1 MGTHVRPKQQKKT
14 SWIVRNHGPPMTTPC
29 FQGRLHDYTPITMV
43 PRTWCTKEMDPGHL
57 GFLYLYSSFMFFCI
71 PRFLYCVHALAKRLL
86 IWLIFA
92 HYSSFLV
99 KQMTNL
105 NRFIQFW
112 GSTIAAAKRCTRFFH
127 ASSLTTLGP
136 EPSGQKL
143 SWSGRNSSQ
152 SGTIQFWTAKWN
164 PIVSMYGIYAN
175 IWDIFMVNV
184 TIYSIHGSY
193 GNVDDPCWNNKSQ
206 CWARSHAGPH
216 SSQLA
221 AFLAEDSACHSDPC
235 WAHGT
240 QPLLGSGVLV
250 VILETHGNSR

>member
-1 MGTHVRPKQQKKT
+1 MAWYNDIAPRCWPFSLTQERTSPKDWYGKRRESWTENKNIGEWENISDPSNKKQTHLWSSASMDP
-14 SWIVRNHGPPMTTPC
+14 PC
-29 FQGRLHDYTPITMV
+29 FQGRLHDYTPITMI

-92 HYSSFLV
+92 HSSSFLV

-112 GSTIAAAKRCTRFFH
+112 GSTIAAAKWCTRFFH

-143 SWSGRNSSQ
+143 SWSGIAANRARYSSEQQ
-152 SGTIQFWTAKWN
+152 SEI
-164 PIVSMYGIYAN
+164 P
-175 IWDIFMVNV
+175 
-184 TIYSIHGSY
+184 
-193 GNVDDPCWNNKSQ
+193 
-206 CWARSHAGPH
+206 
-216 SSQLA
+216 
-221 AFLAEDSACHSDPC
+221 
-235 WAHGT
+235 
-240 QPLLGSGVLV
+240 
-250 VILETHGNSR
+250 